1 MKKNLLLLFLMAFI
15 GMFTAKAGTSV
26 VIDVDKA
33 NNVTVQTNAGYGQT
47 LTLQDGMNRFDL
59 DDASDAPLLV
69 TANPGAEIVSIS
81 KNETETVYPG
91 GDGNYRLGFTTAA
104 VMYKITTSG
113 NGQGGG
119 EVTKDITLGFKAVGE
134 GVSGKPFTVTY
145 EKDSEWVEPA
155 AGSMGMVVIPENAKV
170 KITPSKVFKIL
181 SCSVPYSSVTLDGSV
196 QEDGSYIFTNN
207 VPDYYSVEIKME
219 RKADAI
225 GFSITVDYAANVECY
240 LENQRQGAWEY
251 LSLYDNTK
259 CDFVIDASQNPLEF
273 IAAQGAEILSI
284 TKNGEP
290 QSPIGWGG
298 SNGWLFEVENGDQFI
313 VTTKG
318 APTTISL
325 EAPDGNA
332 PLDAYFF
339 TKADGTSISLSG
351 MSATYEGNLGEL
363 ITVKAR
369 PGTTLSYIMGYNGGN
384 TNMLDNLRVVTGAD
398 KTNPAKYQIFG
409 TRNVNGVVID
419 VDNAS
424 RVSVTQEGGRG
435 DALQLHDGK
444 NEFPIADIKNSLAID
459 ATSGNQMV
467 GVSVNGNAVSVS
479 SNGHY
484 MVEAKEGD
492 WISITSRPNPVDVTL
507 TYAFSDG
514 ASLSW
519 LTATSEG
526 IPVTLASP
534 MTVKSYTTL
543 VFAAADGY
551 KLEELSCGTPGVE
564 VNKIDG
570 KYEVYIASA
579 SVTTATIS
587 AVMSEMQASEGNSI
601 VVPNGDELMVRFW
614 EMTEKDGSMS
624 ETFVKKLDNNRAN
637 EVKNGNWIRV
647 YCQDSQSEFAYVK
660 VNGSDIELT
669 PNEDGFARMAWVK
682 VEGRTVIDTKVVTPC
697 QAKTNP
703 TYDDNKHIQS
713 GNVYIEIDGERFTD
727 TVVYAGQ
734 TVKLVAEPATGYVFD
749 HFEKFYSLTMAADG
763 IVLEGDTYT
772 FTAADVAEN
781 FILFKGVFKEDENAK
796 VYALRGSS
804 AWIVDAEGQLV
815 PGTTAMGN
823 VVFLLADG
831 SQSRE
836 TTAVE
841 GQTVKLQIQVFDEE
855 TANKYEVAGFCLM
868 SGFPTAIIPT
878 NYVVKGADA
887 DAEGVIWINGLMR
900 EKGTQS
906 VDSAIA
912 DGSLTY
918 DRVTMT
924 VKGAAPVRIF
934 NINGQLLLSSEAGEV
949 SVETLPQGVY
959 VAVSADKQ
967 IKFVK

>member
-1 MKKNLLLLFLMAFI
+1 
-15 GMFTAKAGTSV
+15 
-26 VIDVDKA
+26 
-33 NNVTVQTNAGYGQT
+33 
-47 LTLQDGMNRFDL
+47 
-59 DDASDAPLLV
+59 
-69 TANPGAEIVSIS
+69 
-81 KNETETVYPG
+81 
-91 GDGNYRLGFTTAA
+91 
-104 VMYKITTSG
+104 
-113 NGQGGG
+113 
-119 EVTKDITLGFKAVGE
+119 
-134 GVSGKPFTVTY
+134 
-145 EKDSEWVEPA
+145 
-155 AGSMGMVVIPENAKV
+155 
-170 KITPSKVFKIL
+170 
-181 SCSVPYSSVTLDGSV
+181 
-196 QEDGSYIFTNN
+196 
-207 VPDYYSVEIKME
+207 
-219 RKADAI
+219 
-225 GFSITVDYAANVECY
+225 
-240 LENQRQGAWEY
+240 
-251 LSLYDNTK
+251 
-259 CDFVIDASQNPLEF
+259 
-273 IAAQGAEILSI
+273 
-284 TKNGEP
+284 
-290 QSPIGWGG
+290 
-298 SNGWLFEVENGDQFI
+298 
-313 VTTKG
+313 
-318 APTTISL
+318 
-325 EAPDGNA
+325 
-332 PLDAYFF
+332 
-339 TKADGTSISLSG
+339 
-351 MSATYEGNLGEL
+351 
-363 ITVKAR
+363 
-369 PGTTLSYIMGYNGGN
+369 
-384 TNMLDNLRVVTGAD
+384 
-398 KTNPAKYQIFG
+398 
-409 TRNVNGVVID
+409 
-419 VDNAS
+419 
-424 RVSVTQEGGRG
+424 
-435 DALQLHDGK
+435 
-444 NEFPIADIKNSLAID
+444 
-459 ATSGNQMV
+459 
-467 GVSVNGNAVSVS
+467 
-479 SNGHY
+479 
-484 MVEAKEGD
+484 
-492 WISITSRPNPVDVTL
+492 
-507 TYAFSDG
+507 
-514 ASLSW
+514 
-519 LTATSEG
+519 
-526 IPVTLASP
+526 
-534 MTVKSYTTL
+534 
-543 VFAAADGY
+543 
-551 KLEELSCGTPGVE
+551 
-564 VNKIDG
+564 
-570 KYEVYIASA
+570 
-579 SVTTATIS
+579 
-587 AVMSEMQASEGNSI
+587 
-601 VVPNGDELMVRFW
+601 
-614 EMTEKDGSMS
+614 MTEKDGSMS

-647 YCQDSQSEFAYVK
+647 YCQDTQSEFAYVK

-781 FILFKGVFKEDENAK
+781 FILFKGVFKEDENAR

-887 DAEGVIWINGLMR
+887 DTEGVIWINGLMR

-912 DGSLTY
+912 EGSLTY